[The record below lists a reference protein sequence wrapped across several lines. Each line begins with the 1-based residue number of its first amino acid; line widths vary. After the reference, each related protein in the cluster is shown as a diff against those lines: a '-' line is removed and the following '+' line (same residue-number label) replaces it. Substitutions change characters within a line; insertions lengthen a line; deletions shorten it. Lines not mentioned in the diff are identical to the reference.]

1 MAAACP
7 KAADFSSLRV
17 VAQLAEHRSPKP
29 GVGGS
34 SPSGPAERSYGRA
47 AGCTTSS
54 TQVHEEKAVIT
65 DTDTS
70 ERSSSDARR
79 SRGNIFSRIALF
91 IRQTI
96 VELRKVIWP
105 TRKELIAY
113 TTIVIVFVAVISA
126 IIAGFDYV
134 FTKGVLLIFG

>member
-1 MAAACP
+1 M
-7 KAADFSSLRV
+7 
-17 VAQLAEHRSPKP
+17 
-29 GVGGS
+29 
-34 SPSGPAERSYGRA
+34 
-47 AGCTTSS
+47 
-54 TQVHEEKAVIT
+54 T

-91 IRQTI
+91 IRQI
-96 VELRKVIWP
+96 VVELRKVIWP

-113 TTIVIVFVAVISA
+113 TTVVIVFVAVISA
-126 IIAGFDYV
+126 IIAGFDYI